1 MTDPSPEV
9 FSGAAEPIQARPALR
24 VKVLTLFPDF
34 FRSPLETSI
43 LGRAVEDGSLLVEPI
58 NIRDYADGKHR
69 VTDDTPYGGGAG
81 MVMKPDPIVRALEA
95 AEAASLAQGA
105 GRPWRIALTPA
116 GQPFRQADARR
127 LAALPSLSLLC
138 GRYEG
143 IDERAMDEIDEQLSL
158 GDFVLTGG
166 EVAALAIIDAV
177 ARLLPGVL
185 GNQESPEDESFGQGV
200 LEYPQYTRPAV
211 FRGRP
216 VPDILRSGDH
226 GRIARWRRQQALLRT
241 RARRP
246 DLFAALEL
254 SRDDLRL
261 LAEAHKAE
269 PPQGS
274 PEEAS

>member
-1 MTDPSPEV
+1 MTDPNPEV
-9 FSGAAEPIQARPALR
+9 PPSEDEPTQARPALR

-43 LGRAVEDGSLLVEPI
+43 LGRAVEDGSLVVEPI
-58 NIRDYADGKHR
+58 NIRDHADGKHR

-127 LAALPSLSLLC
+127 LAALPSISLLC

>member
-9 FSGAAEPIQARPALR
+9 PPSTDEPTQARPALR

-43 LGRAVEDGSLLVEPI
+43 LGRAVEDGSLVVEPI
-58 NIRDYADGKHR
+58 NIRDHADGKHR

-127 LAALPSLSLLC
+127 LAALPSISLLC

>member
-1 MTDPSPEV
+1 
-9 FSGAAEPIQARPALR
+9 
-24 VKVLTLFPDF
+24 LTLFPDF

-43 LGRAVEDGSLLVEPI
+43 LGRAVEDGSLVVEPI
-58 NIRDYADGKHR
+58 NIRDHADGKHR

-127 LAALPSLSLLC
+127 LAALPSISLLC

>member
-9 FSGAAEPIQARPALR
+9 PLGADEPTQARPALW

-127 LAALPSLSLLC
+127 LAALPSISLLC

-241 RARRP
+241 QARRP